1 MYLDKPLS
9 FNGEL
14 LGMDREL
21 GDRLAVKPS
30 CKRDAWTTAEISR
43 FLHWHF
49 TTTRWNQLMSRVL
62 LVEDE
67 PAIADTLVYA
77 LETECFSVIHALTGA
92 DALAAAARETF
103 DFAILDIGLPDMTGL
118 DVCRRLRETSS
129 IPVLFLTARD
139 GEVDRILGL
148 ELGGDDYVTKPFS
161 PREIVAR
168 VRAILRRSQ
177 SIPPAAQTNPDPS
190 SSMTLHHDESSMRIH
205 CHGVALDLT
214 AHEYKLL
221 LVLLGKP
228 GRVYTRDQLLD
239 QAWEDPGAV
248 TDRTIDAHVKSI
260 RAKMRLAR
268 SGAEEL
274 IETRRG
280 LGYLLSL

>member
-1 MYLDKPLS
+1 MP
-9 FNGEL
+9 
-14 LGMDREL
+14 
-21 GDRLAVKPS
+21 
-30 CKRDAWTTAEISR
+30 
-43 FLHWHF
+43 
-49 TTTRWNQLMSRVL
+49 RVL

-77 LETECFSVIHALTGA
+77 LETECFEVVHALTGA
-92 DALAAAARETF
+92 DALAAARREAF

-118 DVCRRLRETSS
+118 DVCRRLREISS
-129 IPVLFLTARD
+129 IPILFLTARD

-177 SIPPAAQTNPDPS
+177 TQPPVMQSPPDSENPKI
-190 SSMTLHHDESSMRIH
+190 LHHDTSAMRIH
-205 CHGVALDLT
+205 CHGETLDLT

-221 LVLLGKP
+221 LVLLEKP
-228 GRVYTRDQLLD
+228 GRVFTRDQLLEH
-239 QAWEDPGAV
+239 AWQDPGAV

-260 RAKMRLAR
+260 RAKLRAVR
-268 SGAEEL
+268 VGAEDL
-274 IETRRG
+274 IQTRRG

>member
-1 MYLDKPLS
+1 MP
-9 FNGEL
+9 
-14 LGMDREL
+14 
-21 GDRLAVKPS
+21 
-30 CKRDAWTTAEISR
+30 
-43 FLHWHF
+43 
-49 TTTRWNQLMSRVL
+49 RVL

-77 LETECFSVIHALTGA
+77 LETECYEVVHALTGT
-92 DALAAAARETF
+92 DALAAAGREAF

-118 DVCRRLRETSS
+118 DVCRRLREISS

-139 GEVDRILGL
+139 SEVDRILGL
-148 ELGGDDYVTKPFS
+148 ELGGDDYVIKPFS

-177 SIPPAAQTNPDPS
+177 ARMALPPASGTSQI
-190 SSMTLHHDESSMRIH
+190 LHHDTPAMRIH
-205 CHGVALDLT
+205 CHGELLDLT

-228 GRVYTRDQLLD
+228 GRVFTRDQLLEH
-239 QAWEDPGAV
+239 AWQDPGAV

-260 RAKMRLAR
+260 RAKLRAVR
-268 SGAEEL
+268 VGAEEL
-274 IETRRG
+274 IQTRRG